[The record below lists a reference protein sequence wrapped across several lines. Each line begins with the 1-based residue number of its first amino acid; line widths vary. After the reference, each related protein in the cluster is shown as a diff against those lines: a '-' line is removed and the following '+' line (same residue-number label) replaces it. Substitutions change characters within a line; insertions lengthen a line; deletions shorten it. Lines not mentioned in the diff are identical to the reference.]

1 MIRRYLIIILLAFL
15 HASGIQAKVD
25 YRFRTMSPE
34 GGFYYDGVKS
44 IQQDKDGFIWVLME
58 NELYRFD
65 GYEYKRYYGKFAQ
78 TDKTKEWEFNDI
90 DVDAS
95 GNLFVTTNNGLYLY
109 KRPFDTFHLE
119 RKGNIQKVKVDNR
132 NNTWIRSD
140 NTWSILNL
148 QDKNLETP
156 LYDGKK
162 LPYIGAVFCPYNDDL
177 YVSSNYGRIY
187 RYNYTTGGFSQCMTM
202 PDSDGFILEAKAHK
216 GKLWVLVNS
225 YGLYRIDL
233 ATFTVEDH
241 IDIYKKL
248 DVKMIRTF
256 HIDKTGMLWFGALNG
271 IYVMNPED
279 REFRHFSHSRT
290 DKFSIPNNSVWSIYE
305 DFNKDIWIGTYAGQV
320 CYVNLDEKNP
330 FKSYAPQPGKL
341 NHIPVSAFT
350 SDDRFLWI
358 ATEGG
363 GINRMEK
370 SSGEFSYFSHQNAEN
385 SLSHN
390 NVKSM
395 VIDKNRNLWIGMYS
409 GGVDKY
415 NLDSGH
421 FKHFRAKDKKTILSN
436 NIRKLV
442 LESDS
447 GLWINYQLRKQV
459 VSYLSFSDE
468 SITHFEFGE
477 ENNEN
482 YIFDMLRE
490 GENQLWMISSNR
502 IFLFNVKKREVK
514 EIAPPD
520 SSFMNFRTFCL
531 DDSGNL
537 WIGTLSNGLL
547 KYDPRSET
555 FSVFND
561 MEKYG
566 IFSVFNICYDNEGSL
581 WLGTDNGLIRYNIS
595 GQTYSRYDKHDG
607 VQGDVYYPLAAM
619 KGKDGNLY
627 FGGTNGFTIVDP
639 KAITLNQNPP
649 QVIISDFLV
658 DHTSSALNRNSASKD
673 SVPVVTLKYNQTNFG
688 FRFSS
693 DNYLIPEKTRFK
705 YRLHGYDNRW
715 IEVDASNRAAMYA
728 KVPPGS
734 YSFEVVAANN
744 DGVWNDT
751 PERINVIRK
760 AAPWFSW
767 PAYILYMILFLV
779 VVALIVKYISDK
791 KKLKIQLYLEN
802 VEKQKN
808 KEIYEAQLRFFTNI
822 SHDFKTPLSLIIA
835 ALGKLRREGLKEYY
849 YRILNGNAQRLLNLV
864 NELMDFRTVESGK
877 MKLELQALDPNKLV
891 EEVASGFTDYAQ
903 QRNIDFKITGNPHL
917 PVPVWIDKNILEKI
931 IMNLLN
937 NGFKSTRDNG
947 QISVEI
953 HSGDKPFISPYPS
966 SYKVNNRELPISV
979 IQLVFRDTGI
989 GISKEMLP
997 KVFERFYKINAQHFD
1012 SQLGTGIGL
1021 ALVKSL
1027 VALHRGE
1034 ITIYSEPDKGTDI
1047 VISLPV
1053 DQSIYPNDC
1062 FLPTSEIPAEED
1074 SEEDDSASVNDLLEE
1089 DIMQGM
1095 QEDRRRI
1102 LLVEDNE
1109 DLRNMIADYL
1119 ASDFEVLEAGDGVEA
1134 SGILASKMIDLVI
1147 SDIMMPRKDGVT
1159 LSREIKENVET
1170 SHIPVV
1176 LLTAKTGLE
1185 SKIEGVDSGADLY
1198 FEKPVDFELLKIS
1211 IQNIFKQRQHL
1222 KEFYARNFFADSA
1235 ELSSNER
1242 DNKFLSDFVSII
1254 DDHIDQSGLDV
1265 NFIASELSMSRS
1277 KLYRKIKTMTDKSI
1291 VEFILNYR
1299 LRKAARIIIEE
1310 DLSMRQVMEKV
1321 GIESQPYFTNA
1332 FKKEFGQTP
1341 TAFAQKHKPHTS
1353 G

>member
-1 MIRRYLIIILLAFL
+1 MIWKYLIIILFGLLNA
-15 HASGIQAKVD
+15 IVTEAKVD

-44 IQQDKDGFIWVLME
+44 IQQDKDGFMWILME

-65 GYEYKRYYGKFAQ
+65 GYEYKRYYGKIAES
-78 TDKTKEWEFNDI
+78 DKSKEWEFNDI
-90 DVDAS
+90 DSDAT
-95 GNLFVTTNNGLYLY
+95 GDLFVTTNNGLYVY
-109 KRPFDTFHLE
+109 NRSFDNFDLC
-119 RKGNIQKVKVDNR
+119 RRGNIQKVKVDNR
-132 NNTWIRSD
+132 NNIWIRG
-140 NTWSILNL
+140 NKTWSTLNR
-148 QDKNLETP
+148 KENSIESP

-162 LPYIGAVFCPYNDDL
+162 VPYINTVFCPYNNDL

-187 RYNYTTGGFSQCMTM
+187 KYNYTTGGFSLCMIM
-202 PDSDGFILEAKAHK
+202 PDSDGFVIDIKAHK
-216 GKLWVLVNS
+216 GKLWVLVRS

-233 ATFTVEDH
+233 ATFKVEDH
-241 IDIYKKL
+241 IDVYQQLEEKN
-248 DVKMIRTF
+248 IRTF
-256 HIDKTGMLWFGALNG
+256 HIDKNGMLWFGGMNG
-271 IYVMNPED
+271 LYIMDPADKKHHQYT
-279 REFRHFSHSRT
+279 HSKT
-290 DKFSIPNNSVWSIYE
+290 DKFSIPNNSIWTIYE
-305 DFNKDIWIGTYAGQV
+305 DYNRNIWVGTYAGEI

-330 FKSYAPQPGKL
+330 FRSYAPQPEKL
-341 NHIPVSAFT
+341 NHIPVSSFT
-350 SDDRFLWI
+350 TDNEFLWI

-363 GINRMEK
+363 GINRMDKK
-370 SSGEFSYFSHQNAEN
+370 SGKFTYYSHRNTLN

-390 NVKSM
+390 NVKTM
-395 VIDKNRNLWIGMYS
+395 AIDKNRNLWIGMYS
-409 GGVDKY
+409 GGLDKY
-415 NLDSGH
+415 NIEKEQ
-421 FKHFRAKDKKTILSN
+421 FKHFRAGDEHSLISN
-436 NIRKLV
+436 NIRKIV

-447 GLWINYQLRKQV
+447 GLWINYQRRKQEI
-459 VSYLSFSDE
+459 SYLSFSDD
-468 SITHFEFGE
+468 SIAHFSFGGKD
-477 ENNEN
+477 NEH
-482 YIFDMLRE
+482 YIFDMVRE

-502 IFLFNVKKREVK
+502 IFLFNVKEHRVK

-537 WIGTLSNGLL
+537 WIGTLNNGIL
-547 KYDPRSET
+547 KYNPESDEFT
-555 FSVFND
+555 VLD
-561 MEKYG
+561 DIQKYG

-595 GQTYSRYDKHDG
+595 DRTYYRYNKHDG

-619 KGKDGNLY
+619 KSPDGNLY
-627 FGGTNGFTIVDP
+627 FGGTKGFTIVDP

-649 QVIISDFLV
+649 RVVISDFLV
-658 DHTSSALNRNSASKD
+658 DQTSSVLDVDNESAGKI
-673 SVPVVTLKYNQTNFG
+673 PEATLKYNQTNFG

-705 YRLHGYDNRW
+705 YRLQGYDNRW
-715 IEVDASNRAAMYA
+715 IEVDAANRSAMYS

-734 YSFEVVAANN
+734 YYFEVMAANN

-751 PERINVIRK
+751 PERIKVVRK
-760 AAPWFSW
+760 PAPWVSW
-767 PAYILYMILFLV
+767 PAYIVYVVLVIV
-779 VVALIVKYISDK
+779 VVGLIVKYYSDR
-791 KKLKIQLYLEN
+791 KKLQMQLYLEN

-835 ALGKLRREGLKEYY
+835 ALDKLRREGLKEYY
-849 YRILNGNAQRLLNLV
+849 YRILNGNSQRLLNLV
-864 NELMDFRTVESGK
+864 NELMDFRTVENGK
-877 MKLELQALDPNKLV
+877 MKLELQSLDLNRFV
-891 EEVASGFTDYAQ
+891 EDVTSGFTDYAD
-903 QRNIDFKITGNPHL
+903 QRNIDFKFKGSPHL
-917 PVPVWIDKNILEKI
+917 SAPLWLDKSILEKVL
-931 IMNLLN
+931 MNLLN
-937 NGFKSTRDNG
+937 NAFKSTGDKG

-953 HSGDKPFISPYPS
+953 YTETEPFISPYRY
-966 SYKVNNRELPISV
+966 SYKVKNTELPIGVFHLV
-979 IQLVFRDTGI
+979 IRDSGI
-989 GISKEMLP
+989 GMSDEMLP
-997 KVFERFYKINAQHFD
+997 KVFERFYKNSIKNFD

-1027 VALHRGE
+1027 VLLHKGE
-1034 ITIYSEPDKGTDI
+1034 ITVYSEPDKGTDI
-1047 VISLPV
+1047 VVSFPV
-1053 DQSIYPNDC
+1053 NKSTYQNDC
-1062 FLPTSEIPAEED
+1062 FLKNIEAPEEEVP
-1074 SEEDDSASVNDLLEE
+1074 EEEESALVDDLLEE
-1089 DIMQGM
+1089 DVIQGM

-1102 LLVEDNE
+1102 LLVEDND
-1109 DLRNMIADYL
+1109 DLRSLIADL
-1119 ASDFEVLEAGDGVEA
+1119 LSADFEITEAEHGVKA
-1134 SGILASKMIDLVI
+1134 SGILSSKNIDLVI
-1147 SDIMMPRKDGVT
+1147 SDIMMPHKDGVT

-1185 SKIEGVDSGADLY
+1185 SKIEGAESGADLY

-1242 DNKFLSDFVSII
+1242 DNKFLNDFVKII
-1254 DDHIDQSGLDV
+1254 DDHIDHSRLDV

-1277 KLYRKIKTMTDKSI
+1277 KLYRKIKAMTDKSI

-1299 LRKAARIIIEE
+1299 LRKAARIIIEQ

-1341 TAFAQKHKPHTS
+1341 TAFAQKHKPNAT
-1353 G
+1353 

>member
-1 MIRRYLIIILLAFL
+1 MITRYFIIILFVFL
-15 HASGIQAKVD
+15 NTSVIQAKVD
-25 YRFRTMSPE
+25 YRFRTISPE

-44 IQQDKDGFIWVLME
+44 IKQDKEGFMWILME

-90 DVDAS
+90 EVDDT
-95 GNLFVTTNNGLYLY
+95 GNLFVATNNGLYLY
-109 KRPFDTFHLE
+109 NRRFDTFHLE
-119 RKGNIQKVKVDNR
+119 WAESTQKVNRDKR
-132 NNTWIRSD
+132 NNIWIRS
-140 NTWSILNL
+140 NSFWSILNR
-148 QDKNLETP
+148 KENSIETP

-162 LPYIGAVFCPYNDDL
+162 VPYINTVFCPYNNDL

-187 RYNYTTGGFSQCMTM
+187 KYNYTTGGFSLCTIM
-202 PDSDGFILEAKAHK
+202 PDSDGFIVEIKAHK
-216 GKLWVLVNS
+216 GKLWVLVRS

-233 ATFTVEDH
+233 ATFTIEEH
-241 IDIYKKL
+241 IDIHQKL
-248 DVKMIRTF
+248 EEKQIRTF
-256 HIDKTGMLWFGALNG
+256 HIDKNGMLWFGGMNG
-271 IYVMNPED
+271 VYVMNPANKKYH
-279 REFRHFSHSRT
+279 RYTHSRT

-305 DFNKDIWIGTYAGQV
+305 DFNKNIWIGTYAGQV

-350 SDDRFLWI
+350 SDQRFLWI

-370 SSGEFSYFSHQNAEN
+370 SSGEFTYFFHKNEEN
-385 SLSHN
+385 YLSHN

-395 VIDKNRNLWIGMYS
+395 TIDKNRNLWIGMYS
-409 GGVDKY
+409 GGLDKY
-415 NLDSGH
+415 SIDKGH
-421 FKHFRAKDKKTILSN
+421 FKHFRAQDENSLISN
-436 NIRKLV
+436 NIRKIV

-447 GLWINYQLRKQV
+447 GLWINYQRRKQEI
-459 VSYLSFSDE
+459 SYLSFHDE
-468 SITHFEFGE
+468 SITHYSFGGDNKE
-477 ENNEN
+477 Y
-482 YIFDMLRE
+482 YIFDMVRE
-490 GENQLWMISSNR
+490 GENQLWLISSNR
-502 IFLFNVKKREVK
+502 IFLFNVKNRQVK

-520 SSFMNFRTFCL
+520 SSFMNFRTLCL

-537 WIGTLSNGLL
+537 WIGTLSNGIL
-547 KYDPRSET
+547 KYSPQSGEFEAFD
-555 FSVFND
+555 D
-561 MEKYG
+561 MQKYG

-581 WLGTDNGLIRYNIS
+581 WLGTDNGLIRYDIS
-595 GQTYSRYDKHDG
+595 DRTYYRYDKHDG

-619 KGKDGNLY
+619 KCMEGNLY
-627 FGGTNGFTIVDP
+627 FGGTDGFTIVHP
-639 KAITLNQNPP
+639 KAITINKNPP

-658 DHTSSALNRNSASKD
+658 DHTSFELDRSSEDTDKI
-673 SVPVVTLKYNQTNFG
+673 PVITLKYNQPNFG

-705 YRLHGYDNRW
+705 YRLYGYDDRW
-715 IEVDASNRAAMYA
+715 IEVDASNRAAMYS

-734 YSFEVVAANN
+734 YYFEVVAANN
-744 DGVWNDT
+744 DGIWNDK
-751 PERINVIRK
+751 PERIKVVRK
-760 AAPWFSW
+760 PAPWFSW
-767 PAYILYMILFLV
+767 PAYFLYLILFIV
-779 VVALIVKYISDK
+779 VVVLIVKYYSEK
-791 KKLKIQLYLEN
+791 KKLKMQLYLEN

-835 ALGKLRREGLKEYY
+835 ALDKLRREGLKEYY
-849 YRILNGNAQRLLNLV
+849 YQILNGNAQRLLNLV
-864 NELMDFRTVESGK
+864 SELMDFRTVENGK
-877 MKLELQALDPNKLV
+877 MKLELLALNPNKFV
-891 EEVASGFTDYAQ
+891 KEVASGFTDYAR
-903 QRNIDFKITGNPHL
+903 QRNIDFKITGATNL
-917 PVPVWIDKNILEKI
+917 SAPVWFDKSILEKI

-937 NGFKSTRDNG
+937 NAFKSTREKG
-947 QISVEI
+947 QVSVEVYT
-953 HSGDKPFISPYPS
+953 GATPFIS
-966 SYKVNNRELPISV
+966 SYKNSFNLKNTELIFEAFH
-979 IQLVFRDTGI
+979 IVFRDTGI

-997 KVFERFYKINAQHFD
+997 KVFERFYKINAQNFD
-1012 SQLGTGIGL
+1012 SQMGTGIGL

-1062 FLPTSEIPAEED
+1062 FLPTSEISVEED

-1089 DIMQGM
+1089 DIKQGTP
-1095 QEDRRRI
+1095 EDRKRI
-1102 LLVEDNE
+1102 LLVEDNV
-1109 DLRNMIADYL
+1109 DLRNMIAEYL
-1119 ASDFEVLEAGDGVEA
+1119 ASDFEILEAGDGVEA
-1134 SGILASKMIDLVI
+1134 SAILSSKMIDLVI

-1242 DNKFLSDFVSII
+1242 DNKFLCDFVKII
-1254 DDHIDQSGLDV
+1254 DDNIDQSGLDV

-1310 DLSMRQVMEKV
+1310 DLSMRQVMDKV

-1353 G
+1353 